1 MSIQEIVNQA
11 EQIFNKQQTAFK
23 IQFSFDFILRHI
35 ETGEFRYFFPAR
47 NLTLLERPFLIKNM
61 TSIRRL
67 KKKLEDISLQDFL
80 HGQRDN
86 TKWRLFYLTNL
97 RISVFKTSYLL
108 GAAETRLPDY
118 ILANQNIRALT
129 KNTKGNYYRDNLCA
143 FRCLSMYLNGGK
155 EMEKTT
161 KSNFRTFMQHI
172 GNASNQI
179 EDYPGLEMEDMH
191 RLEECFEINVN
202 IFKLR
207 EDGSVKVTRR
217 SPCHFKACMN
227 LNLYKHHF
235 SYISNI
241 NAYSRSYQCTSCD
254 QLFPSAWRCM
264 QHERR
269 CENKTK
275 LKFPGGFHDQR
286 RNIFEQLD
294 EYDIHVDNDI
304 RHYPY
309 FIVFDFEAILQAI
322 DETQPGKFKWSAEH
336 QPISV
341 SVCSN
346 VEDFR
351 EPKCFVNAN
360 CDVLVE
366 SMMKYMTEIA
376 ERANALSCERW
387 KGVFI
392 ELNCKIDEWQ
402 TEEDGV
408 LMSSGLQKM
417 KKKFEMYCEQIPVL
431 GFNSSRYDLNLIK
444 KHIAKHMY
452 MHQTG
457 GITCIAND
465 QLKFLDISNYLAAGT
480 SYSGFLKAYDVTE
493 SKDFS
498 HMNT

>member
-1 MSIQEIVNQA
+1 
-11 EQIFNKQQTAFK
+11 
-23 IQFSFDFILRHI
+23 
-35 ETGEFRYFFPAR
+35 
-47 NLTLLERPFLIKNM
+47 
-61 TSIRRL
+61 
-67 KKKLEDISLQDFL
+67 
-80 HGQRDN
+80 
-86 TKWRLFYLTNL
+86 
-97 RISVFKTSYLL
+97 
-108 GAAETRLPDY
+108 
-118 ILANQNIRALT
+118 
-129 KNTKGNYYRDNLCA
+129 
-143 FRCLSMYLNGGK
+143 
-155 EMEKTT
+155 
-161 KSNFRTFMQHI
+161 
-172 GNASNQI
+172 
-179 EDYPGLEMEDMH
+179 
-191 RLEECFEINVN
+191 
-202 IFKLR
+202 
-207 EDGSVKVTRR
+207 
-217 SPCHFKACMN
+217 
-227 LNLYKHHF
+227 
-235 SYISNI
+235 
-241 NAYSRSYQCTSCD
+241 
-254 QLFPSAWRCM
+254 M